1 MSHTSAPVPPSF
13 GAMGLNVLVCE
24 SRTARLPTLPRSVPS
39 RLVTWE
45 MRPPSQTLLPTCLM
59 ALTRPS
65 TIGVLS
71 GFWEGNAS
79 TAPLA
84 RRRAAAVENS
94 NRRVLLIP
102 ISFFSSS
109 GRRRKGRSSPP
120 RYVTDGG
127 NNTPSLRTDTS
138 AGGSTSPGTLPHKQ
152 LPRPPSTRSSQNS
165 VNRKFNFAE
174 FPFRDCPKRVRWVV
188 NRYSSTYEKEIP
200 NQPLGCRVGVH
211 RASPAYPK
219 SCR

>member
-24 SRTARLPTLPRSVPS
+24 SRTARLPTLPKSVPS

-71 GFWEGNAS
+71 GFSDGNAS

-94 NRRVLLIP
+94 NKSVLLIP

-109 GRRRKGRSSPP
+109 GRRRRKGRSSPP
-120 RYVTDGG
+120 RYVTGG
-127 NNTPSLRTDTS
+127 GIIHRLCERTHRLGVAHHQERYLTNNFLDLRRREVRRTPQI
-138 AGGSTSPGTLPHKQ
+138 GS
-152 LPRPPSTRSSQNS
+152 STSQNS
-165 VNRKFNFAE
+165 
-174 FPFRDCPKRVRWVV
+174 P
-188 NRYSSTYEKEIP
+188 STHYGE
-200 NQPLGCRVGVH
+200 
-211 RASPAYPK
+211 
-219 SCR
+219 

>member
-1 MSHTSAPVPPSF
+1 MSHTSASVPPIF
-13 GAMGLNVLVCE
+13 GAMGLNLLVCE

-45 MRPPSQTLLPTCLM
+45 MRPPSQTLVPTCLM

-84 RRRAAAVENS
+84 RRTPTAVENS
-94 NRRVLLIP
+94 NKRVLLIP

-109 GRRRKGRSSPP
+109 GRRRKGRSPPP

-127 NNTPSLRTDTS
+127 IIHRLCERAHRLGVAHHQERSLTNNFLDLRRREVRRTPLR
-138 AGGSTSPGTLPHKQ
+138 
-152 LPRPPSTRSSQNS
+152 RSSHS
-165 VNRKFNFAE
+165 GHSPKFVTISHIEA
-174 FPFRDCPKRVRWVV
+174 
-188 NRYSSTYEKEIP
+188 
-200 NQPLGCRVGVH
+200 
-211 RASPAYPK
+211 PAK
-219 SCR
+219 SLI